1 MNGWEQFL
9 HTAEDHETSVA
20 IYQGE
25 QTLTFR
31 ELIHLA
37 KQQAAIFR
45 HRGVKSGDRCIIYAE
60 NSIRLAATP
69 LALWQLGACPVF
81 VADDAPESHLK
92 YASDLTSCRCIVVN
106 KNSILSPDQENT
118 TQFVT
123 LDELCSPALTISDD
137 TYYFGRIANNEDL
150 LGSIVFTSGST
161 GLPKGVMQSH
171 HNLITRC
178 LVVGKAMGY
187 QEGDLLLC
195 PVPWSHDYG
204 WGHLL
209 SLYFVGLPMV
219 LPEIKGPIGACAALE
234 MHQPS
239 VFAGVPS
246 LYASLVRAVS
256 PIRQIKRESI
266 RLLISTG
273 APFHPQILIEV
284 QALFDKAN
292 MSLNYGLTETY
303 RTTSFNLGDHSDKL
317 ESVGKPVEGV
327 YLRILRGDGTEAP
340 AGEIGQ
346 VIHGGEGVF
355 LGYWGESNKTEKIL
369 MGDPCWKG
377 SGSTPPKVVFTGDM
391 GYLDDDGF
399 LYLKGRHDRQ
409 IKSMGVRVSPDEV
422 ENILLSNTLVSEL
435 AVTSL
440 PHDILGEMVVAALV
454 YQKQLDNP
462 IKAMKKI
469 ALKSM
474 SPNMRPREY
483 HVLESLPRTASG
495 KVDYPKLRE
504 VIEGLRA
511 SK

>member
-1 MNGWEQFL
+1 MNGWERFL
-9 HTAEDHETSVA
+9 YTAEDHESSVA

-25 QTLTFR
+25 QVLTFR
-31 ELIHLA
+31 ELVQLA

-45 HRGVKSGDRCIIYAE
+45 HRGVKPGDRCIIYAE

-81 VADDAPESHLK
+81 IADDAPESHLK
-92 YASDLTSCRCIVVN
+92 YISHLTSCRCIISY
-106 KNSILSPDQENT
+106 KNNGLSVDQESPYR
-118 TQFVT
+118 FLT
-123 LDELCSPALTISDD
+123 LDELCTPVVTSPEDSDY
-137 TYYFGRIANNEDL
+137 TVSNEDL

-161 GLPKGVMQSH
+161 GLPKGVMQTH

-178 LVVGKAMGY
+178 VAVGKAMGY
-187 QEGDLLLC
+187 QESDLLLC

-209 SLYFVGLPMV
+209 SLYFLGLPMV
-219 LPEIKGPIGACAALE
+219 LPELKGPIGACAALD

-256 PIRQIKRESI
+256 PIRQVKRDSI

-273 APFHPQILIEV
+273 APFHPQILTEV
-284 QALFDKAN
+284 QALFDKADV
-292 MSLNYGLTETY
+292 SLNYGLTETY
-303 RTTSFNLGDHSDKL
+303 RTTSFSLGDHPDKL
-317 ESVGKPVEGV
+317 ASVGKPVEGV
-327 YLRILRGDGTEAP
+327 YLKILCDDGREAST
-340 AGEIGQ
+340 GELGQ

-355 LGYWGESNKTEKIL
+355 LGYWGDSNRTETTL
-369 MGDPCWKG
+369 RGDPLWKD
-377 SGSTPPKVVFTGDM
+377 SDSTPPKVVFTGDM
-391 GYLDDDGF
+391 GYLDGDGF

-409 IKSMGVRVSPDEV
+409 IKSMGVRVSPDEI

-440 PHDILGEMVVAALV
+440 PHDILGEMVVAAIV
-454 YQKQLDNP
+454 YPNKIDNP
-462 IKAMKKI
+462 IKALKKI
-469 ALKSM
+469 ALKNM

-483 HVLESLPRTASG
+483 YVLESLPRTTSG
-495 KVDYPKLRE
+495 KVNYPKLRE
-504 VIEGLRA
+504 VIENLRA